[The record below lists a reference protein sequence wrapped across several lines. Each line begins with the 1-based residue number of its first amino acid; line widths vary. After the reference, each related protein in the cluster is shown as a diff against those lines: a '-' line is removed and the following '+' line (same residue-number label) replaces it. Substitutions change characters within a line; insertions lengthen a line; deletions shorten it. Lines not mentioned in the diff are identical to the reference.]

1 MAVSE
6 VAPVATKR
14 VVVVAGVEGNVVGE
28 SVHDDWETFVEVVSV
43 RPRDSRL

>member
-14 VVVVAGVEGNVVGE
+14 VVVVADVEGSVVGE
-28 SVHDDWETFVEVVSV
+28 SVHG
-43 RPRDSRL
+43 